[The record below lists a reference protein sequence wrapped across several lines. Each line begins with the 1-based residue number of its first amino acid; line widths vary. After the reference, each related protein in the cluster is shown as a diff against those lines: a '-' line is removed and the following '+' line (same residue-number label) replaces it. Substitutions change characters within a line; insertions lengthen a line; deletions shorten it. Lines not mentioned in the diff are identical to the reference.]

1 MKKLLLTLLTISAL
15 SLAGCNET
23 NQTANGQQSY
33 KHVHLQMED
42 KCMHDDVVSYAFDW
56 DGTMVEI
63 NTKTY
68 GWVMVNGGY
77 MLYNSDR
84 CPLCNK

>member
-1 MKKLLLTLLTISAL
+1 MKKLLFALLTIASLA
-15 SLAGCNET
+15 LAGCNDT
-23 NQTANGQQSY
+23 NQTQNGKQSY
-33 KHVHLQMED
+33 KHVHLQLED
-42 KCMHDDVVSYAFDW
+42 KCIHDDVTSYAFDW